1 MKQYSFI
8 KGNPIMNF
16 NAKKITFYAVI
27 FSLLL
32 FCLIPMLSVNGYAFT
47 TITILPGKLNNF
59 TINVPHGVEAGSK
72 FDVKLVAID
81 DYGNVITDFSKKY
94 EGLNINVNIGGQSN
108 QEQLNIPASEFKNGI
123 VNFDVSYKKA
133 GKIEVSS
140 SFEGVEDESTPIHIY
155 AGPFHNLKISAPKNV
170 IAGVPFKVKIY
181 AADQYGNPVKL
192 MPKSNGNIK
201 VYLTGDNFSVRPRII
216 PASYINDGSGKFNF
230 ISDRAGIGQ
239 LNFAVNY
246 GGRSHIFISKNINI
260 RASYF
265 KKFLI
270 STNIAQVPAGRPF
283 IIKIVAIDKFGNVIT
298 NADRISGNVKLSLVS
313 SGGIERSSVFS
324 FKAFNKGI
332 ALVKT
337 VFNRVGTFSI
347 YAKPEGINLKQLKS
361 GVPKVNRRIRAKS
374 LLLYK

>member
-1 MKQYSFI
+1 MKHYSFI

-16 NAKKITFYAVI
+16 NAKKITFYGI
-27 FSLLL
+27 ISFLLL
-32 FCLIPMLSVNGYAFT
+32 FCLIPMLSVNAYAFT

-59 TINVPHGVEAGSK
+59 RINVPHSVQAGSK
-72 FDVKLVAID
+72 FNVRLVALD
-81 DYGNVITDFSKKY
+81 DYGNIITDFAKKY
-94 EGLNINVNIGGQSN
+94 EGLNIAVNIGGKN
-108 QEQLNIPASEFKNGI
+108 NKEQLNIPASEFKKGI

-133 GKIEVSS
+133 GRIEVSS
-140 SFEGVEDESTPIHIY
+140 LFEGIDDESMPIHIY
-155 AGPFHNLKISAPKNV
+155 AGPFHNLKISAPKDV

-192 MPKSNGNIK
+192 MPKSKGSIK
-201 VYLTGDNFSVRPRII
+201 VYLTGDNFSIRPRTI
-216 PASYINDGSGKFNF
+216 PADYINDGFGKFNF
-230 ISDRAGIGQ
+230 ISDRAGIAQ

-246 GGRSHIFISKNINI
+246 GGRTHVFISKNINI
-260 RASYF
+260 SPSYF

-283 IIKIVAIDKFGNVIT
+283 IIKIVAVDKFGNVIT
-298 NADRISGNVKLSLVS
+298 NADRINGNVKLSLVS
-313 SGGIERSSVFS
+313 SGGIERSSLFS

-337 VFNRVGTFSI
+337 VFNRVGTFNI
-347 YAKPEGINLKQLKS
+347 YAKPEGINIKKIKS
-361 GVPKVNRRIRAKS
+361 SVPKVNRRIRAKS